1 MMSAMNMSVKALLLF
16 FLVVHSAF
24 AQIVLEDDGVSINE
38 DEFEFLVSRWPSQMQ
53 AAAANNLGDRL
64 ELLNKMIMLRRMAAA
79 ADNLPPEA
87 TESWELSE
95 KVLILKREFL
105 LNKFAANLKVPDMSA
120 LSAER
125 YDSEKLKYALVP
137 EKRMSSQILFIC
149 VPPCS
154 TEQASIEAQEVLD
167 ELRAGAD
174 FAVLVQTHSDD
185 PNTRAK
191 GGKVDS
197 WITYGMMEVPPN
209 YSQGLFDIDSVGGYS
224 DLVWTEFGIHIIR
237 YDDVEEEYFLSYE
250 ETRDQIVADLE
261 TEYRKLSILEFIEQ
275 FNITGDVFID
285 GDAMEKLFAPYKTAD
300 D

>member
-1 MMSAMNMSVKALLLF
+1 MSAMNISVKALLLF

-38 DEFEFLVSRWPSQMQ
+38 DEFEFLVSQWPSQMQ
-53 AAAANNLGDRL
+53 TAAANNLGDRL

-79 ADNLPPEA
+79 ADNLPPE
-87 TESWELSE
+87 TKESWELSE

-105 LNKFAANLKVPDMSA
+105 LNKFAANLKVPDMSE

-149 VPPCS
+149 ASPCS
-154 TEQASIEAQEVLD
+154 IEQASIEAQEVLD

-174 FAVLVQTHSDD
+174 FAALVQTHSDD
-185 PNTRAK
+185 PGTRAK

-197 WITYGMMEVPPN
+197 WITYGMMEVPSN

-237 YDDVEEEYFLSYE
+237 YDDVEEEHFLPYE

-285 GDAMEKLFAPYKTAD
+285 GDAMEKVFAPYVTAD
-300 D
+300 N

>member
-1 MMSAMNMSVKALLLF
+1 MMSAMNISVKALLLF

-24 AQIVLEDDGVSINE
+24 AQIVLEDDGLSINE
-38 DEFEFLVSRWPSQMQ
+38 GEFEFLVSQWPSQMQ
-53 AAAANNLGDRL
+53 TAAANNLGDRL

-79 ADNLPPEA
+79 ADNLPPE
-87 TESWELSE
+87 TKESWELSE

-105 LNKFAANLKVPDMSA
+105 LDNFAANLKVPDMSA

-125 YDSEKLKYALVP
+125 YDSEKVKYALVP

-149 VPPCS
+149 APPCS

-174 FAVLVQTHSDD
+174 FAALVQTHSDD
-185 PNTRAK
+185 PGTRAK

-197 WITYGMMEVPPN
+197 WITYGMMEVPSN

-237 YDDVEEEYFLSYE
+237 YDDVEEEHFLPYE
-250 ETRDQIVADLE
+250 EAKDQIVADLE
-261 TEYRKLSILEFIEQ
+261 TDYRKLSILAFIEQ
-275 FNITGDVFID
+275 FNITEDLFID
-285 GDAMEKLFAPYKTAD
+285 GDAMEKTFAPYKTAD
-300 D
+300 N